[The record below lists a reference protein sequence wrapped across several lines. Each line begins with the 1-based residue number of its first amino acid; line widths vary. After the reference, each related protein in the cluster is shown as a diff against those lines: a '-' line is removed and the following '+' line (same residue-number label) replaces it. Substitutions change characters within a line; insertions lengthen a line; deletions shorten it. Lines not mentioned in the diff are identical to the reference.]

1 MEKKQLRVLCTCN
14 NCRSRIAEGY
24 LRDFAADRADVFS
37 EGTEAH
43 ELNPHT
49 VETMAGDGIDRSVH
63 TSETTGKYRDRTSD
77 FVITVCGNAREQCP
91 WFQAKVKL
99 IHRNFH
105 DPSRAGGSE
114 EEINGKFRRVRQQLK
129 EFCRQFVPDNL

>member
-43 ELNPHT
+43 GLNPHT

-77 FVITVCGNAREQCP
+77 FVITVCWNAP
-91 WFQAKVKL
+91 GAVPL
-99 IHRNFH
+99 V
-105 DPSRAGGSE
+105 S
-114 EEINGKFRRVRQQLK
+114 GKG
-129 EFCRQFVPDNL
+129 